1 MERKAIALL
10 PDYLD
15 KIELIP
21 REYRL
26 FLYEAIAYY
35 GIDGKDPSFDDIDD
49 LKMQG
54 FIEGLWIGIRKSLD
68 NSIERR
74 ESGRKGG
81 QNGTGEVKN
90 RYHKEQSQ
98 AIASYDKQSQPINN
112 KELNI
117 NNKTQ
122 EESIEKNPSPSRFN
136 FKSEL
141 LSLGVTEQTASDFMK
156 VRKQK
161 KATDTQTAF
170 NKIKAEVSKANAD
183 GVTAEECITM
193 AVENSWQGFSYEWY
207 CNRVKS
213 GPNNENTIEEP
224 VKKVITNDE
233 TQLAMRYNIDVG
245 TAWNVTHGKITLEDA
260 TRPKK
265 RTVIQGKEIF
275 NLYK

>member
-35 GIDGKDPSFDDIDD
+35 GIDGKEPSFDDIDN
-49 LKMQG
+49 LKIQG

-117 NNKTQ
+117 NDKTQ

-136 FKSEL
+136 FNSEL

-170 NKIKAEVSKANAD
+170 NKIKEEVCKAIANGVNAED
-183 GVTAEECITM
+183 CIKM
-193 AVENSWQGFSYEWY
+193 AVENSWQGFFYEWY

-213 GPNNENTIEEP
+213 GPNNENTTKES
-224 VKKVITNDE
+224 VKKVISNPE
-233 TQLAMRYNIDVG
+233 IQLAMNYDIDVD
-245 TAWNVTHGKITLEDA
+245 TAWKVTHGVTTLEDVLE
-260 TRPKK
+260 RKK
-265 RTVIQGKEIF
+265 ETQKQ
-275 NLYK
+275 